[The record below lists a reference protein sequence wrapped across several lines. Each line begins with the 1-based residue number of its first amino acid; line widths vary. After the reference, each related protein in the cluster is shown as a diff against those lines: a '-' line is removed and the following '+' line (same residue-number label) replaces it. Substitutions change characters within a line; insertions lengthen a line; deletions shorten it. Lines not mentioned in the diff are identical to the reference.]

1 MLATVRSRII
11 REPPAGRAHSA
22 APPNSAYDKDIVPF
36 GAMALAQMQMV
47 AFVGAESAVAEGLRE
62 FVDAAKADE
71 LIAMSQIC

>member
-1 MLATVRSRII
+1 
-11 REPPAGRAHSA
+11 
-22 APPNSAYDKDIVPF
+22 
-36 GAMALAQMQMV
+36 MALAQMQMV